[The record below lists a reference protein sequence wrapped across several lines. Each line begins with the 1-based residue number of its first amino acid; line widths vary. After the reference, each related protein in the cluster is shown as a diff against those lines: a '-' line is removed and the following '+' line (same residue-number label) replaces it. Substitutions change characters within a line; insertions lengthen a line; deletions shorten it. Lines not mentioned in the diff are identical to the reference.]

1 MKSAALKKA
10 NEIAER
16 IVALADTMQESHYDF
31 EWDED
36 FNLYFK
42 MKQGDTIKIP
52 VIDLRIYQLLV
63 QKVLFGGISKR
74 ILLSWPRR
82 AGKEVVTW
90 NIIVQAAIT
99 APGMYIMTYPTN
111 VRARKILWQ
120 GAALIKGESV
130 RFLDMIPK
138 ELLSRKPN
146 DAEMTVEMVNGSLI
160 WIVGCDIDPG
170 KLRGTN
176 PRGIVFSELAFSDPR
191 VLYTMMPVLRQNGG
205 WLIGQST
212 YDGMNHFWHMLK
224 NNKDDP
230 NWFCRE
236 ESILTLLDENGKPYI
251 TEEDVNED
259 RAAGMPEYL
268 IQQEYYGNVQIN
280 EETKYFAIAI
290 NKVYETERIIPGMFL
305 PGHRVYPF
313 FDIGVDDCTSITL
326 AQFKSNGGGLVP
338 HIIGYMENN
347 NRDLTFY
354 VNEVRSFCARYNLPV
369 GDFYVPHDGKN
380 RNWNDK
386 LKNTLDYLRE
396 MGIIGHFVERPSSH
410 RVAIEAIRQWLYRT
424 LFNKENTQR
433 LIDCLSSYEKE
444 YDDKMGKFKDN
455 PVHDWSSH
463 GVKSYQTMVLALDAN
478 MIVEKVYDVLYLNQ

>member
-1 MKSAALKKA
+1 MRSEALKKA
-10 NEIAER
+10 NEIANN
-16 IVALADTMQESHYDF
+16 IAALAENMEESQYDF

-42 MKQGDTIKIP
+42 MGVSEKIKIP
-52 VIDLRIYQLLV
+52 IINLRLYQLEV
-63 QKVLFGGISKR
+63 QRVLFGGLSKR

-82 AGKEVVTW
+82 AGKEVITW
-90 NIIVQAAIT
+90 NIIIQAAIT
-99 APGMYIMTYPTN
+99 MPGMYIMTYPTN

-120 GAALIKGESV
+120 GAALINGVST

-138 ELLSRKPN
+138 ELLARKPN
-146 DAEMTVEMVNGSLI
+146 DAEMTIELVNGSLI

-176 PRGIVFSELAFSDPR
+176 PLGIVFSELAFSDPR

-224 NNKDDP
+224 NNRNDP

-236 ESILTLLDENGKPYI
+236 ESILTLVDENGKPYI

-290 NKVYETERIIPGMFL
+290 NKIYETERIISGLFL
-305 PGHRVYPF
+305 PNHRVYPF

-326 AQFKSNGGGLVP
+326 AQFKCVEGVLWPCVV
-338 HIIGYMENN
+338 GYMENN

-354 VNEVRSFCARYNLPV
+354 VDEVRAFCARYNFPL
-369 GDFYVPHDGKN
+369 GDFYIPHDGKN
-380 RNWNDK
+380 RNWNDG
-386 LKNTLDYLRE
+386 LKNTIDYLRE
-396 MGIIGHFVERPSSH
+396 KGVTGHFVERPSSH
-410 RVAIEAIRQWLYRT
+410 RVAIEAIRQCLYKTR
-424 LFNKENTQR
+424 FNKENTQR
-433 LIDCLSSYEKE
+433 LVDCLSSYEKE
-444 YDDKMGKFKDN
+444 YDDKMGKYKDN

-478 MIVEKVYDVLYLNQ
+478 QIVNTVYDVIYLQ